1 MNRREKE
8 QYLREYAVLKAKG
21 KPFFPYVIA
30 KDGGMLIIVI
40 GIILA
45 MSYLLGGTIAAKADP
60 TSTTVVPR
68 PEWYYYFVFEL
79 LRVVKPSSLTPLA
92 TVGIPTVCLILLLLL
107 PFYDRSP
114 ERHPLR
120 RPIATTAG
128 VLTILA
134 MAYLTWMGAEGGS
147 PTEIAMPPSANVVNK
162 EDPETVE
169 LYLKGRESLP
179 SLGCLACHMIGE
191 NGNHGP
197 GPKLTTIA
205 DRLPQAGIAQTLRNP
220 TAPMPSYASLD
231 PEKFEAVVTYLGHL
245 TEENEKNPVKEEG
258 GH

>member
-8 QYLREYAVLKAKG
+8 QYLREYAVLKSKG

-30 KDGGMLIIVI
+30 KDGGMMILVI
-40 GIILA
+40 SVILV
-45 MSYLLGGTIAAKADP
+45 MSYLLGGTIASKADP

-79 LRVVKPSSLTPLA
+79 LRVVKPAALTPLA
-92 TVGIPTVCLILLLLL
+92 TVGIPTVCLLLLILL

-134 MAYLTWMGAEGGS
+134 TSWLTWEGAIAGS
-147 PTEIAMPPSANVVNK
+147 PTSIELETPHAITEAGGERLAQYEYGKQVVPN
-162 EDPETVE
+162 
-169 LYLKGRESLP
+169 S
-179 SLGCLACHMIGE
+179 GCLACHKIGH
-191 NGNHGP
+191 NGGTLGP
-197 GPKLTTIA
+197 NLTEIG
-205 DRLPQAGIAQTLRNP
+205 DRLPAAGIAQTLRNP
-220 TAPMPSYASLD
+220 TAPMPSYESLPREQFD
-231 PEKFEAVVTYLGHL
+231 AMVAYLSEL
-245 TEENEKNPVKEEG
+245 TAENHEG

>member
-21 KPFFPYVIA
+21 KPFFPYVVA
-30 KDGGMLIIVI
+30 KDGGMLIVVI
-40 GIILA
+40 GTILI
-45 MSYLLGGTIAAKADP
+45 MSYLLGGALASKADP

-79 LRVVKPSSLTPLA
+79 LRVVKPASLTPLA
-92 TVGIPTVCLILLLLL
+92 TVGIPTVCLVLLLLL

-120 RPIATTAG
+120 RPIASTAG

-134 MAYLTWMGAEGGS
+134 MSWLTWEGAIAGS
-147 PTEIAMPPSANVVNK
+147 PTTIEMETPAAIEHAGGKTLEQYEYGKQLVPS
-162 EDPETVE
+162 
-169 LYLKGRESLP
+169 S
-179 SLGCLACHMIGE
+179 GCLACHKIGH
-191 NGNHGP
+191 NGGTLGP
-197 GPKLTTIA
+197 NLTTVA
-205 DRLPQAGIAQTLRNP
+205 DHLPADGIAQTLRNP
-220 TAPMPSYASLD
+220 TSPMPSYATL
-231 PEKFEAVVTYLGHL
+231 PREQFEAIVFFLGNL
-245 TEENEKNPVKEEG
+245 TEENNG

>member
-30 KDGGMLIIVI
+30 KDGAMVILVI
-40 GIILA
+40 GIILT

-79 LRVVKPSSLTPLA
+79 LRVVKPAALTPLA
-92 TVGIPTVCLILLLLL
+92 TVGIPTVCLILLILL

-114 ERHPLR
+114 ERNPLR

-128 VLTILA
+128 VLTILITS
-134 MAYLTWMGAEGGS
+134 YLTWMGAEAGP
-147 PTEIAMPPSANVVNK
+147 PTEITLAPSANIVNGPDK
-162 EDPETVE
+162 QKAE
-169 LYLKGRESLP
+169 LYLKGREELP
-179 SLGCLACHMIGE
+179 SLGCLACHKLGE

-197 GPKLTTIA
+197 GPELTHIA
-205 DRLPQAGIAQTLRNP
+205 DRLPEAGIAQTLRNP
-220 TAPMPSYASLD
+220 SAPMPSYKTLD
-231 PEKFEAVVTYLGHL
+231 PEKLKAVTTYLGAL
-245 TEENEKNPVKEEG
+245 TKENEEHPVEG
-258 GH
+258 GEGH

>member
-21 KPFFPYVIA
+21 KPFFPYVVA
-30 KDGGMLIIVI
+30 KDGGMLILVI
-40 GIILA
+40 GAILVMA
-45 MSYLLGGTIAAKADP
+45 YLLGGTIASKADP

-79 LRVVKPSSLTPLA
+79 LVVVKPAALTPLA
-92 TVGIPTVCLILLLLL
+92 TVGIPTVCLILLFLL

-128 VLTILA
+128 VLTIIA
-134 MAYLTWMGAEGGS
+134 MSWLTWKGATNGS
-147 PTEIAMPPSANVVNK
+147 PTTIAMETPHAIVEEGGERLAQYEYGKQLVPS
-162 EDPETVE
+162 
-169 LYLKGRESLP
+169 S
-179 SLGCLACHMIGE
+179 GCLACHKIGE
-191 NGNHGP
+191 NGGML
-197 GPKLTTIA
+197 GPKLTYIA
-205 DRLPQAGIAQTLRNP
+205 DRLPADGIAQTLRNP
-220 TAPMPSYASLD
+220 TAPMPSYSSLPQEQFD
-231 PEKFEAVVTYLGHL
+231 AMVAFLGEL
-245 TEENEKNPVKEEG
+245 THENYES

>member
-8 QYLREYAVLKAKG
+8 LYLREYAVLKSKG
-21 KPFFPYVIA
+21 KPFFPYVVA
-30 KDGGMLIIVI
+30 KDGGMVIVVI
-40 GIILA
+40 ATILL

-79 LRVVKPSSLTPLA
+79 LRVIKPASLTPLA
-92 TVGIPTVCLILLLLL
+92 TVGVPTVCLILLLLL
-107 PFYDRSP
+107 PFYDRSA

-128 VLTILA
+128 ILTIVA
-134 MAYLTWMGAEGGS
+134 TGYLTWMGAEAGS
-147 PTEIAMPPSANVVNK
+147 PTEIELPPAAK
-162 EDPETVE
+162 FAAGDTEEAK
-169 LYLKGRESLP
+169 LYLKGREAVP
-179 SLGCLACHMIGE
+179 SLGCLACHQIGI

-197 GPKLTTIA
+197 GPKLTEIG
-205 DRLPQAGIAQTLRNP
+205 DKLPEAGIAQTLRNP
-220 TAPMPSYASLD
+220 TAPMPSYTTLD
-231 PEKFEAVVTYLGHL
+231 PETFKAVTVYLGNL
-245 TEENEKNPVKEEG
+245 TKENNGEHG

>member
-8 QYLREYAVLKAKG
+8 QYLREYAVLKSKG
-21 KPFFPYVIA
+21 KPFFPYVVA
-30 KDGGMLIIVI
+30 KDGGMVIIVI
-40 GIILA
+40 ATILI
-45 MSYLLGGTIAAKADP
+45 MSWLLGGTIASKADP

-79 LRVVKPSSLTPLA
+79 LRVVKPASLTPLA
-92 TVGIPTVCLILLLLL
+92 TVGIPTICLLLLLLL

-134 MAYLTWMGAEGGS
+134 MGWLTWEGA
-147 PTEIAMPPSANVVNK
+147 IAGAPSSI
-162 EDPETVE
+162 EMETPETIKAQGGEVLE
-169 LYLKGRESLP
+169 QYEFGKQVVP
-179 SLGCLACHMIGE
+179 SSGCLACHKIGH
-191 NGNHGP
+191 NGGTLGP
-197 GPKLTTIA
+197 NLTDIG
-205 DRLPQAGIAQTLRNP
+205 DHLPAAGIAQTLRNP
-220 TAPMPSYASLD
+220 TAPMPSFSGLPKNQLD
-231 PEKFEAVVTYLGHL
+231 AIVFYLSQL
-245 TEENEKNPVKEEG
+245 TEENNGG

>member
-1 MNRREKE
+1 VNRREKE
-8 QYLREYAVLKAKG
+8 QYLREYAVLKSKG

-30 KDGGMLIIVI
+30 KDGGMLILVVGVI
-40 GIILA
+40 LL

-79 LRVVKPSSLTPLA
+79 LRVVKPASLTPLA
-92 TVGIPTVCLILLLLL
+92 TVGIPTICLLLLLLL

-134 MAYLTWMGAEGGS
+134 IAYLTWMGAEGGA
-147 PTEIAMPPSANVVNK
+147 PTEIAMPPSANVTHGSDK
-162 EDPETVE
+162 AQIE

-179 SLGCLACHMIGE
+179 SLGCLACHKIGS
-191 NGNHGP
+191 NGNSGP
-197 GPKLTTIA
+197 GPNLTHIA
-205 DRLPQAGIAQTLRNP
+205 DRLPEAGIAQTLRNP
-220 TAPMPSYASLD
+220 TAPMPSYKTLD
-231 PEKFEAVVTYLGHL
+231 PEKFKAVTTYLGQL
-245 TEENEKNPVKEEG
+245 TEENEKNPDKSFGE
-258 GH
+258 

>member
-30 KDGGMLIIVI
+30 KDGAMVILVI
-40 GIILA
+40 GTILT

-79 LRVVKPSSLTPLA
+79 LRVIKPASLTPLA
-92 TVGIPTVCLILLLLL
+92 TVGVPTICLILLLLL
-107 PFYDRSP
+107 PFYDRGP

-128 VLTILA
+128 VLTVLIVSW
-134 MAYLTWMGAEGGS
+134 LTWMGAEAGA
-147 PTEIAMPPSANVVNK
+147 PTEITMPPSANVVNK
-162 EDPETVE
+162 EDPETVA
-169 LYLKGRESLP
+169 LYLKGREELP
-179 SLGCLACHMIGE
+179 SLGCLACHQLGE

-197 GPKLTTIA
+197 GPKLTDIA
-205 DRLPQAGIAQTLRNP
+205 DRLPEAGIAQTLRNP
-220 TAPMPSYASLD
+220 TAPMPSYATLE
-231 PEKFEAVVTYLGHL
+231 PEKFKAVVTYLGHL
-245 TEENEKNPVKEEG
+245 TKENEENPVKEG
-258 GH
+258 GE

>member
-8 QYLREYAVLKAKG
+8 QYLREYAVLKSKG

-30 KDGGMLIIVI
+30 KDGGMLVVVI
-40 GIILA
+40 GAILL

-92 TVGIPTVCLILLLLL
+92 TVGIPTICLLLLVLL

-128 VLTILA
+128 VLTVLA
-134 MAYLTWMGAEGGS
+134 MSWLTWEGAIAGS
-147 PTEIAMPPSANVVNK
+147 PTAIEMETPHSIEVAGGEKLEVYEYGKQVVPS
-162 EDPETVE
+162 
-169 LYLKGRESLP
+169 S
-179 SLGCLACHMIGE
+179 GCLACHKIGH
-191 NGNHGP
+191 NGGSLGP
-197 GPKLTTIA
+197 DLTNIG
-205 DRLPQAGIAQTLRNP
+205 DRLPAAGIAQTLRNP
-220 TAPMPSYASLD
+220 TAPMPSYQDLPKQQFDAIV
-231 PEKFEAVVTYLGHL
+231 AYLAEL
-245 TEENEKNPVKEEG
+245 TKENEEES
-258 GH
+258 H

>member
-1 MNRREKE
+1 VNRREKE
-8 QYLREYAVLKAKG
+8 QYLREYAVLKTKG

-30 KDGGMLIIVI
+30 KDGGMVVLVI
-40 GIILA
+40 GTILL

-79 LRVVKPSSLTPLA
+79 LRVIKPSSLTPLA
-92 TVGIPTVCLILLLLL
+92 TVGVPTVCLLLLLLL

-128 VLTILA
+128 VLTVLA
-134 MAYLTWMGAEGGS
+134 MAYLTWMGAEGGA

-162 EDPETVE
+162 GGETAE
-169 LYLKGRESLP
+169 LYLKGREELP
-179 SLGCLACHMIGE
+179 SLGCLACHKIGE

-197 GPKLTTIA
+197 GPELTHIA
-205 DRLPQAGIAQTLRNP
+205 DRLPEAGIAQTLRNP
-220 TAPMPSYASLD
+220 TAPMPSYKTLD

-245 TEENEKNPVKEEG
+245 TEENEKHPVEG
-258 GH
+258 GE

>member
-8 QYLREYAVLKAKG
+8 QYLREYAVLKSKG

-40 GIILA
+40 GTILL
-45 MSYLLGGTIAAKADP
+45 MSYLLGGTIASKADP

-79 LRVVKPSSLTPLA
+79 LRVVKPASLTPLA
-92 TVGIPTVCLILLLLL
+92 TVGIPTICLILLLLL

-134 MAYLTWMGAEGGS
+134 MGWLTWEGAIAGSPTTIELETPERIIAEGG
-147 PTEIAMPPSANVVNK
+147 TTLEQFEYGKVVVPS
-162 EDPETVE
+162 
-169 LYLKGRESLP
+169 S
-179 SLGCLACHMIGE
+179 GCLACHKIGH
-191 NGNHGP
+191 NGGTLGP
-197 GPKLTTIA
+197 DLTDIG
-205 DRLPQAGIAQTLRNP
+205 DRLPAAGIAQTLRNP
-220 TAPMPSYASLD
+220 TAPMPSFSGLPQKQLD
-231 PEKFEAVVTYLGHL
+231 AMVAYLSEL
-245 TEENEKNPVKEEG
+245 KKEDG

>member
-1 MNRREKE
+1 VNRREKE

-30 KDGGMLIIVI
+30 KDGGMVMVVI
-40 GIILA
+40 GTILV
-45 MSYLLGGTIAAKADP
+45 MSYLLGGTIASKADP

-92 TVGIPTVCLILLLLL
+92 TVGVPTVCLILLLLL

-134 MAYLTWMGAEGGS
+134 MAWLTWEGAIGGAPSSIEMKTPKHIIAEGGDQLKLY
-147 PTEIAMPPSANVVNK
+147 EYGKEVV
-162 EDPETVE
+162 PA
-169 LYLKGRESLP
+169 S
-179 SLGCLACHMIGE
+179 GCLACHKIGE
-191 NGNHGP
+191 NGNPGP
-197 GPKLTTIA
+197 GPNLTHIA
-205 DRLPQAGIAQTLRNP
+205 DRLPEAGIAQTLRNP
-220 TAPMPSYASLD
+220 TAPMPSFASL
-231 PEKFEAVVTYLGHL
+231 PPKQFQAVVHYLGTL
-245 TEENEKNPVKEEG
+245 TKENEEDE
-258 GH
+258 